1 MTGKVNEMAETIK
14 CERCGGAMEE
24 GFVLD
29 RGHYSFPA
37 EQRWVEGEPQPSFW
51 TGLKTDDRR
60 QFKVET
66 HRCEKCGRLESYAR
80 ESAS

>member
-1 MTGKVNEMAETIK
+1 MTTGLK
-14 CERCGGAMEE
+14 CPRCDGRMEE

-37 EQRWVEGEPQPSFW
+37 EQQWVEGEAQHSFW
-51 TGLKTDDRR
+51 TGLHTDGRQ

-66 HRCEKCGRLESYAR
+66 YRCEKCGRLESYAR
-80 ESAS
+80 KSAT